1 MTKNSITDNRMVWL
15 DVIRCVAMLMVIGVH
30 CIDPFYISV
39 LVFFHVMSQQQI
51 TVESGEVV
59 KHAEFVPCI
68 GTENITAAV
77 EEPVGYIFAYIRNK
91 ERDDPDKQDSVRLL
105 PIRMLRRLKWNFIS
119 RSVARMCC

>member
-1 MTKNSITDNRMVWL
+1 
-15 DVIRCVAMLMVIGVH
+15 
-30 CIDPFYISV
+30 
-39 LVFFHVMSQQQI
+39 MSQQQI

-91 ERDDPDKQDSVRLL
+91 ERDDPDKQEYLL
-105 PIRMLRRLKWNFIS
+105 GF
-119 RSVARMCC
+119 VACPLYPCREERHIEV